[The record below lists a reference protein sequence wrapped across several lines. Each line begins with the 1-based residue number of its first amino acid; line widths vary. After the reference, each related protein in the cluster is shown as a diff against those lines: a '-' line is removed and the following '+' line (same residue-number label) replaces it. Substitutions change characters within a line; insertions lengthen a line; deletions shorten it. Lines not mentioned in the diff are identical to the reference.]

1 MVYLLSAQL
10 VFRLNKYCWFAI
22 EFIKF
27 QTYYSTKDHHR
38 QPQQTAAN
46 RLHMQHQTAN
56 PQALR
61 KSPFNAIIGAL

>member
-10 VFRLNKYCWFAI
+10 VFRLNTAGFAI

-46 RLHMQHQTAN
+46 RLHIQHQTAN